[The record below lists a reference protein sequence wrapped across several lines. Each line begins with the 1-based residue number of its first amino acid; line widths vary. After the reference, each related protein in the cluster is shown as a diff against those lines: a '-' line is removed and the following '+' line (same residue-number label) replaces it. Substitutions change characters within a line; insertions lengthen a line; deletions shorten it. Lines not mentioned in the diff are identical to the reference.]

1 MKLLHN
7 IRKPIEISE
16 NEIFSEVRKEYGLSD
31 AEEISVY
38 KESVDCRHGKISKV
52 YTLAI
57 ETDREHPDF
66 TDIPEYKFEAEI
78 KNKNLKV
85 VIVGMGPSGLFCA
98 KTLSDFGVTPTIID
112 RGSPVEERVKDVEN
126 LWSKGILNP
135 ESNVQFGEGGAGTF
149 SDGKL
154 TCRKNDPRSRKI
166 LSDFVSYGAPA
177 NIEKEA
183 LPHIGTDF
191 LRKTVINMRNDLIK
205 KGVKFIYNACF
216 TDIETDSNGKVTAIK
231 TSKGVVPCDVL
242 VLALGNGSF
251 DTFSM
256 LMNKNV
262 AFETKPMSFGVRQEH
277 FQTDINR
284 AIYGKAAENPLLPQ
298 ASYSFYTHLDKET
311 CVYSFC
317 MCPGGKVVNSSSIP
331 GRLTTNGMSDFSRD
345 GQNSNAALL
354 VSFTPQT
361 VASAL
366 EFQKSIEKKAFSA
379 AGGASPVSAKLSEKS
394 SDTTIVPSILPTYEF
409 ADFTKIFPPHF
420 ISSLE
425 KGSDIFHKK
434 IFGSTPFERPIFTAP
449 ETRTSSPLRLKRDK
463 ETLKSLSHENI
474 YPCGEGAGYAGGIM
488 SSAID
493 GIKIAEKILTSY

>member
-16 NEIFSEVRKEYGLSD
+16 PEIFSEIRKQYGLPDSV
-31 AEEISVY
+31 EISVY
-38 KESVDCRHGKISKV
+38 KESVDCRHGKINKV

-57 ETDREHPDF
+57 MTDREDPDF
-66 TDIPEYKFEAEI
+66 ADVPEYSFQADV
-78 KNKNLKV
+78 KNKSLKV

-98 KTLSDFGVTPTIID
+98 KTLSDFGLNPTIID
-112 RGSPVEERVKDVEN
+112 RGAPVEQRVKDVEN
-126 LWSKGILNP
+126 LWQANVLNP

-166 LSDFVSYGAPA
+166 LSDFVLYGAPE
-177 NIEKEA
+177 NIKKEA

-191 LRKTVINMRNDLIK
+191 LQKTVVNMRNDLIK
-205 KGVKFIYNACF
+205 KGVKFVYNACM
-216 TDIETDSNGKVTAIK
+216 TDISTDVSGKATEVKTTAG
-231 TSKGVVPCDVL
+231 SFAFDVL

-256 LMNKNV
+256 LMKKNI
-262 AFETKPMSFGVRQEH
+262 AFETKPMSLGIRQEH
-277 FQTDINR
+277 FQSDVDR
-284 AIYGKAAENPLLPQ
+284 AIYGKAAGNPLLPR
-298 ASYSFYTHLDKET
+298 ASYSFYTHLDKDT
-311 CVYSFC
+311 CVYTFC
-317 MCPGGKVVNSSSIP
+317 MCPGGKVVNSSSLE

-345 GQNSNAALL
+345 GKNANSALL
-354 VSFTPQT
+354 VSFTPNS
-361 VASAL
+361 VAEAL
-366 EFQKSIEKKAFSA
+366 EFQKATEEKAFRV
-379 AGGASPVSAKLSEKS
+379 AGGAFPVSAKIAEKS
-394 SDTTIVPSILPTYEF
+394 AKTKVLPTVLPNYDF
-409 ADFTKIFPPHF
+409 ADFTKIFTLRF
-420 ISSLE
+420 ISALE

-434 IFGSTPFERPIFTAP
+434 IFAGTAFERPIFTAP

>member
-7 IRKPIEISE
+7 IRRPIEISE
-16 NEIFSEVRKEYGLSD
+16 TEIFSEIKKKYGLPD
-31 AEEISVY
+31 LTEMSVY
-38 KESVDCRHGKISKV
+38 KESADCRHGKISKV

-57 ETDREHPDF
+57 RTDRDDPDF
-66 TDIPEYKFEAEI
+66 TDVPEYSFQADV
-78 KNKNLKV
+78 KNKDLRV
-85 VIVGMGPSGLFCA
+85 LIVGMGPSGLFCA
-98 KTLSDFGVTPTIID
+98 KTLSDFGLNPTIID
-112 RGSPVEERVKDVEN
+112 RGAPVEQRVKDVEN
-126 LWSKGILNP
+126 LWQANVLNP

-166 LSDFVSYGAPA
+166 LSDFVLYGAPE

-191 LRKTVINMRNDLIK
+191 LQKTVVNMRNDLIK
-205 KGVKFIYNACF
+205 KGVKFVYNACM
-216 TDIETDSNGKVTAIK
+216 TDISTDVSGKATEVKTTAG
-231 TSKGVVPCDVL
+231 SFPCDVL

-256 LMNKNV
+256 LMKKNM
-262 AFETKPMSFGVRQEH
+262 AFETKPMSFGIRQEH
-277 FQTDINR
+277 FQSDVDR
-284 AIYGKAAENPLLPQ
+284 AIYGKAAGNPLLPR
-298 ASYSFYTHLDKET
+298 ASYSFYTHLDKNT
-311 CVYSFC
+311 CVYTFC
-317 MCPGGKVVNSSSIP
+317 MCPGGKVVNSSSLE

-345 GQNSNAALL
+345 GQNANLALL
-354 VSFTPQT
+354 VSFAPNS
-361 VASAL
+361 VSEAL
-366 EFQKSIEKKAFSA
+366 EFQKATEEKAFRA
-379 AGGASPVSAKLSEKS
+379 AGGAFPVSAEITKKS
-394 SDTTIVPSILPTYEF
+394 TKTKVLPTVLPNYEF
-409 ADFTKIFPPHF
+409 ADFTDIFTPHF
-420 ISSLE
+420 ISALE

-434 IFGSTPFERPIFTAP
+434 IFANTAFERPIFTAP

-463 ETLKSLSHENI
+463 ETLKSLSNENI